1 MGKKHSQA
9 SKLIQSSPMSRQ
21 EIDYSPKTYT
31 LRAQLVFG
39 VKFLLIAGIIM
50 LLFVL
55 IGKNI

>member
-1 MGKKHSQA
+1 MGKKHFEA
-9 SKLIQSSPMSRQ
+9 SKLIQSRPTSVP
-21 EIDYSPKTYT
+21 EIDYSPKAYT

-55 IGKNI
+55 MGIM